1 MQISLIVL
9 IGTID
14 FNTRIILASK
24 NNINDL
30 MAKTLEKFEAMLA
43 AENCQVINV
52 SMGEEGRG
60 LLGENRS

>member
-1 MQISLIVL
+1 MPVTTIKLE
-9 IGTID
+9 GT
-14 FNTRIILASK
+14 LASK
-24 NNINDL
+24 NNMNDL

-60 LLGENRS
+60 LLG